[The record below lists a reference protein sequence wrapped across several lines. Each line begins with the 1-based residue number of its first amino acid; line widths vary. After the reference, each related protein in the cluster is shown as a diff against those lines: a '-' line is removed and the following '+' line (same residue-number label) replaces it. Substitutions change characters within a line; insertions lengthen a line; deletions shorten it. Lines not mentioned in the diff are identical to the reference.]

1 MYTTKSC
8 QIYTF
13 SSQNYPHQWVYKF
26 VNIHNC
32 YSNPVNIHSYCSY
45 VYDFL
50 PLFFFFFLNSLSD
63 LGLSTGTHNWPTR
76 CNRPIHTWKP
86 ANSTP
91 MMVGSRFQPPTT
103 ETSGSVDESTLQNP
117 IQIDPTG
124 LYIGNTPIFTGMKNF
139 LSFIARYVE
148 IRQDLDRSG
157 QISSKSLIDLVS
169 SFRNLARSSHM
180 LARSGR
186 FWPVLLRFRP
196 FLICFGY
203 FLLPRVWPTP
213 TNILLAQTS
222 LSYRS
227 MMGLDFEDLK
237 WLGRILVGHK
247 PNSS

>member
-1 MYTTKSC
+1 
-8 QIYTF
+8 
-13 SSQNYPHQWVYKF
+13 
-26 VNIHNC
+26 
-32 YSNPVNIHSYCSY
+32 
-45 VYDFL
+45 
-50 PLFFFFFLNSLSD
+50 
-63 LGLSTGTHNWPTR
+63 
-76 CNRPIHTWKP
+76 
-86 ANSTP
+86 

-103 ETSGSVDESTLQNP
+103 ETSGSVDESTLQNS

-124 LYIGNTPIFTGMKNF
+124 LYIGNTPIFAGMKNF

-227 MMGLDFEDLK
+227 MTGLDFEDLK